1 MFESNSKFPKF
12 YVYMMLLSA
21 ILAFVGMF
29 VSVKIVSAIYFIAII
44 LSLVLYILDK
54 KYGTLL
60 TNYKLTYMLFELVN
74 LIAVI
79 SIVYYEF
86 ANHSEV
92 LNLFLVLLICLEVL
106 MLIIDIF
113 VIKNR
118 NLTKRENLVIDFFK
132 LCSMVCILTYFFNV
146 SKLYFSIFAFVFE
159 AIVLVFK
166 VYCNLEDKPHVEEKA
181 EEEIIEDVIHL
192 NSEEGDKD

>member
-29 VSVKIVSAIYFIAII
+29 FSVKIVSAIYFIAII

-86 ANHSEV
+86 LNHSEV

-113 VIKNR
+113 VIKNK
-118 NLTKRENLVIDFFK
+118 NLTKRENLFIDFFK
-132 LCSMVCILTYFFNV
+132 LCAMVCILTYFFNV

-159 AIVLVFK
+159 AIVLSFK
-166 VYCNLEDKPHVEEKA
+166 VYCNLEDKPIVEEKA

-192 NSEEGDKD
+192 NSEEGDKV

>member
-1 MFESNSKFPKF
+1 
-12 YVYMMLLSA
+12 MLLSA

-29 VSVKIVSAIYFIAII
+29 FSVKIVSAIYFIAII

-92 LNLFLVLLICLEVL
+92 LNLFLILLICLEVL

>member
-29 VSVKIVSAIYFIAII
+29 FSVKIVSAIYFIAII

-86 ANHSEV
+86 LNHSEV
-92 LNLFLVLLICLEVL
+92 LNLFLFYYVF
-106 MLIIDIF
+106 DI
-113 VIKNR
+113 
-118 NLTKRENLVIDFFK
+118 
-132 LCSMVCILTYFFNV
+132 
-146 SKLYFSIFAFVFE
+146 SI
-159 AIVLVFK
+159 
-166 VYCNLEDKPHVEEKA
+166 
-181 EEEIIEDVIHL
+181 
-192 NSEEGDKD
+192 

>member
-21 ILAFVGMF
+21 ILAFAGMF
-29 VSVKIVSAIYFIAII
+29 FSVKIVSAIYFIAII
-44 LSLVLYILDK
+44 LSLVLFILDK

-60 TNYKLTYMLFELVN
+60 TNYKLTFALFELVN
-74 LIAVI
+74 LIAVV
-79 SIVYYEF
+79 SVVYYEF
-86 ANHSEV
+86 SNHLEV
-92 LNLFLVLLICLEVL
+92 LNLFLILLIAIEVL

-113 VIKNR
+113 VIKNK
-118 NLTKRENLVIDFFK
+118 NLTKRENLTIDFFK

-146 SKLYFSIFAFVFE
+146 SELYFSIFAFVFE
-159 AIVLVFK
+159 SIVLVFK
-166 VYCNLEDKPHVEEKA
+166 VYSNLEDKPEEEKK
-181 EEEIIEDVIHL
+181 EELIEDVIHS

>member
-29 VSVKIVSAIYFIAII
+29 FSVKIVSAIYFIAII

-166 VYCNLEDKPHVEEKA
+166 VYCNLEDKPNVEEKA